1 VPLVKT
7 LIFDFDGTL
16 ADSFGLAMDLSYE
29 ILGIPPLPAKEVARL
44 RRLPLLKAVRELKVP
59 LYRLPRLLLHGRQ
72 KMHERIH
79 EVHPFPGIPE
89 VLAILHEQG
98 NHMLVISSNSEQ
110 NVRSFLRANEL
121 EHYFDGVYGSVG
133 VFDKAGALRKV
144 MRRNKLDAANCYYI
158 GDEVRDVM
166 AASRVRIHPVSV
178 AWGYQHAT
186 ALKEHQPFAIAYL
199 PTDLLEI
206 FAADKV

>member
-1 VPLVKT
+1 MKT

-16 ADSFGLAMDLSYE
+16 ADSFELALELAYE
-29 ILGIPPLPAKEVARL
+29 ILEIDPLPAKEVSRL
-44 RRLPLLKAVRELKVP
+44 RRLPLLKAVRELRVP
-59 LYRLPRLLLHGRQ
+59 LYRLPRLLLYGRQ

-89 VLAILHEQG
+89 AVAILHEQG
-98 NHMLVISSNSEQ
+98 HHLLVISSNSEQ

-121 EHYFDGVYGSVG
+121 EHYFDGVYGGVG
-133 VFDKAGALRKV
+133 VFDKAAALRKV
-144 MRRNKLDAANCYYI
+144 MRRNKLDPASCYYI
-158 GDEVRDVM
+158 GDEVRDIM
-166 AASRVRIHPVSV
+166 AATRVHVRTVSV

-186 ALKEHQPFAIAYL
+186 ALKAHNPFAIAYL

-206 FAADKV
+206 FESDKV